1 MLLGVSQ
8 ERFDTFWQ
16 YNVCQDHSKH
26 ALKVK
31 PQLNMKQPVK
41 VIFSEKY
48 VSNGKLWV
56 EIYHFACGLT
66 LHNR

>member
-1 MLLGVSQ
+1 MWLYVSHEQ
-8 ERFDTFWQ
+8 FDTFRQ
-16 YNVCQDHSKH
+16 YNVYQDHSKH

-56 EIYHFACGLT
+56 EIYHFACGLL
-66 LHNR
+66 LHNW